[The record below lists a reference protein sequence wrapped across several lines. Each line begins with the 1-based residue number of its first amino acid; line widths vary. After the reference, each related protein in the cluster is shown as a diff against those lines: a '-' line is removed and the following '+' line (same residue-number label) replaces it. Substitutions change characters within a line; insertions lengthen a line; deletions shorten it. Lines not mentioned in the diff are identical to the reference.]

1 MLGLA
6 DIKDWLKTF
15 NAAKNYYVGK
25 LDNKKESS
33 IGVYQRKDER
43 TPHIAV
49 GGRDNASFEVKSISI
64 LLHHNNNAV
73 ETEKRAMYLY
83 NQIMEQ
89 SKSEVVIGKHRI
101 NVIELLQ
108 NEPIDVGTDDNGIY
122 ERVIEMNLYY
132 ELKEREE
139 E

>member
-1 MLGLA
+1 M
-6 DIKDWLKTF
+6 
-15 NAAKNYYVGK
+15 
-25 LDNKKESS
+25 
-33 IGVYQRKDER
+33 
-43 TPHIAV
+43 
-49 GGRDNASFEVKSISI
+49 
-64 LLHHNNNAV
+64 
-73 ETEKRAMYLY
+73 
-83 NQIMEQ
+83 
-89 SKSEVVIGKHRI
+89 IGKHRI